1 MDGRGGRAII
11 PIKKMAFVEFEI
23 AAMDFAEDCEVKTKD
38 DLEWFSATLHEHL
51 ETAMQ
56 DYAMDEEIED
66 YDPQY

>member
-1 MDGRGGRAII
+1 MKLIDRNSLIQ
-11 PIKKMAFVEFEI
+11 FEL
-23 AAMDFAEDCEVKTKD
+23 AVMGFAEACEVKTKD